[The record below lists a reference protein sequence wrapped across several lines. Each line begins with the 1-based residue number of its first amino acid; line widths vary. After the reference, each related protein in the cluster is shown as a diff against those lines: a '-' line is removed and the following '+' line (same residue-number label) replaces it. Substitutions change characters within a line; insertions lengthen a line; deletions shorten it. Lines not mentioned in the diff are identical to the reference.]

1 MKGPWRVAQD
11 PHEARC
17 KLLGVKP
24 SRSAE
29 SQCDATWWKQGEE
42 LGLMN
47 RMLQAEVTSTVDEV
61 ATETERAL
69 INRWDENGLAYPFL
83 VS

>member
-1 MKGPWRVAQD
+1 
-11 PHEARC
+11 
-17 KLLGVKP
+17 
-24 SRSAE
+24 
-29 SQCDATWWKQGEE
+29 
-42 LGLMN
+42 MN